1 MLRIGLNSLKKEDY
15 PNPKTHE
22 KVYSFFAFFSS
33 TAFGR
38 GKLLLMNFSNYNGK
52 APLKLRPLFF
62 PLVMHVLFPLT
73 YIPQESVQNVFLAV
87 NVLSDKI
94 VSLILNSSLLVNE
107 ILLTHYKQR

>member
-22 KVYSFFAFFSS
+22 KEFSFFAFFSS

-38 GKLLLMNFSNYNGK
+38 GKLLLMDFSIYNGK
-52 APLKLRPLFF
+52 PPLKLRPPFL

-73 YIPQESVQNVFLAV
+73 YTTRKRATH
-87 NVLSDKI
+87 
-94 VSLILNSSLLVNE
+94 VSW
-107 ILLTHYKQR
+107 R